1 MGNLFIVELGVLIA
15 CSLCAVSFTTAAQ
28 PAARAGD
35 QTVWR
40 SVGAWSGRTSMQ
52 TESFLN
58 ESGSLRIAWE
68 ARAEAPDGDGLFRA
82 TFHSAVSGR
91 PLTTVIESK
100 GSGRGTSIVP
110 EDPRPM
116 YVNVEA
122 AGIQWRFTLEEGFV
136 ARSGAAPP
144 R

>member
-1 MGNLFIVELGVLIA
+1 LGNRVIRALGVVAVCAASAVA
-15 CSLCAVSFTTAAQ
+15 CTTAAE
-28 PAARAGD
+28 PAGQARE
-35 QTVWR
+35 QTIWR
-40 SVGAWSGRTSMQ
+40 SVGTWSGRTSMQ

-58 ESGSLRIAWE
+58 QSGSLRIAWE
-68 ARAEAPDGDGLFRA
+68 AHAESAAGGGFFRA

-91 PLTTVIESK
+91 PLTTVVESK

-122 AGIQWRFTLEEGFV
+122 AGVQWRFTIEEGF
-136 ARSGAAPP
+136 AAPGAAPA

>member
-1 MGNLFIVELGVLIA
+1 
-15 CSLCAVSFTTAAQ
+15 
-28 PAARAGD
+28 
-35 QTVWR
+35 
-40 SVGAWSGRTSMQ
+40 MQ

-68 ARAEAPDGDGLFRA
+68 TRAERRGEGVFRA

-91 PLTTVIESK
+91 PLATVIESQA
-100 GSGRGTSIVP
+100 GGRGTSIVA

-122 AGIQWRFTLEEGFV
+122 TGVEWRFTLEEGFPASDP
-136 ARSGAAPP
+136 ARP

>member
-1 MGNLFIVELGVLIA
+1 MGNRVIGELGVLIA
-15 CSLCAVSFTTAAQ
+15 CAVCAVSCTTAAQ

-68 ARAEAPDGDGLFRA
+68 ARAEGAEGDGVFRA

-91 PLTTVIESK
+91 PLATVIESK

-122 AGIQWRFTLEEGFV
+122 AGMQWRFTLEEGFI
-136 ARSGAAPP
+136 AAPSAARP

>member
-1 MGNLFIVELGVLIA
+1 LANRVLGKLGVLIA
-15 CSLCAVSFTTAAQ
+15 CAVCAVGCTTAAQ

-40 SVGAWSGRTSMQ
+40 RVGAWSGRTSMQ

-58 ESGSLRIAWE
+58 QSGSLRIAWE
-68 ARAEAPDGDGLFRA
+68 ARAEGAEGDASFRA

-91 PLTTVIESK
+91 PLATFVESK

-122 AGIQWRFTLEEGFV
+122 TGTAWRFTLEEGFI
-136 ARSGAAPP
+136 AGPGAAPP

>member
-1 MGNLFIVELGVLIA
+1 VLV
-15 CSLCAVSFTTAAQ
+15 LCAACALGCTTAAE
-28 PAARAGD
+28 PARTTD

-40 SVGAWSGRTSMQ
+40 RIGAWSGRSSMQ

-58 ESGSLRIAWE
+58 ESGSLRLTWE
-68 ARAEAPDGDGLFRA
+68 ARAEGAGSGGAFRA

-91 PLTTVIESK
+91 PLATVIESK

-122 AGIQWRFTLEEGFV
+122 TGVQWQFTLEEGFPAV
-136 ARSGAAPP
+136 ATQP

>member
-1 MGNLFIVELGVLIA
+1 LGRVVEFAAVAAAAVCLAA
-15 CSLCAVSFTTAAQ
+15 CTTAAQ
-28 PAARAGD
+28 PAGGTHD

-68 ARAEAPDGDGLFRA
+68 ARAEGADGDGLFRA

-91 PLTTVIESK
+91 PLATVIESK

-122 AGIQWRFTLEEGFV
+122 TGIQWRFTLEEGFI
-136 ARSGAAPP
+136 AGPGATRP

>member
-1 MGNLFIVELGVLIA
+1 
-15 CSLCAVSFTTAAQ
+15 
-28 PAARAGD
+28 
-35 QTVWR
+35 
-40 SVGAWSGRTSMQ
+40 MQ

-68 ARAEAPDGDGLFRA
+68 ARAEASGADSSFRA

-91 PLTTVIESK
+91 PLSTVIESR

-122 AGIQWRFTLEEGFV
+122 TGVQWRFTLEEGF
-136 ARSGAAPP
+136 AAGPGPTRP